1 MKKTHIAI
9 AFGALFLLNACALL
23 PKSQPPRAEAALSYE
38 NMLREAER
46 IFELQGEAQQKEL
59 ARLDAGNTRESRM
72 QKAMYYALVNSQYCG
87 SMEPAS
93 PTIGDTK
100 REKKWDRERK
110 TLTKQLKESQEENH
124 KLAQKARDEQQ
135 RADDLQ
141 QKLDELKNIERS
153 LGNREQGAR
162 K

>member
-1 MKKTHIAI
+1 MKKAHIAI
-9 AFGALFLLNACALL
+9 AFGALFLLDACALL
-23 PKSQPPRAEAALSYE
+23 PKPQPRTEVAQSYE
-38 NMLREAER
+38 SMLREAER
-46 IFELQGEAQQKEL
+46 IFELPSAAQQKEL
-59 ARLDAGNTRESRM
+59 ARLDASNSRESRM
-72 QKAMYYALVNSQYCG
+72 QKAMFYTLTNSQYCG
-87 SMEPAS
+87 SMEAAT

-100 REKKWDRERK
+100 REKKWDRERR

-124 KLAQKARDEQQ
+124 QLTQKARDEQL

-153 LGNREQGAR
+153 LGNREQGTR

>member
-1 MKKTHIAI
+1 MKKVHIVLAC
-9 AFGALFLLNACALL
+9 GALLLLDACALL
-23 PKSQPPRAEAALSYE
+23 PKSQPPRTESAQSYE

-59 ARLDAGNTRESRM
+59 ARLDGGNSRESRM
-72 QKAMYYALVNSQYCG
+72 QKAMFYTLVNSQYCS
-87 SMEPAS
+87 SMESAT
-93 PTIGDTK
+93 PTAGDTK
-100 REKKWDRERK
+100 REKKWDRERR
-110 TLTKQLKESQEENH
+110 TLTKQLKDSQEENH
-124 KLAQKARDEQQ
+124 KLVQKARDEQL

-153 LGNREQGAR
+153 LGNREQGTR